1 MDRKPD
7 ANVVLPPEGQWVE
20 AAEYGMLVA
29 GARTTQVAALLVIGL
44 MCALLY
50 RYVPVWQLMLW
61 ATAALAASALRHEFG
76 RRFAK
81 LESQSIEA
89 QLDFARRFSWVWWLY
104 GAAWV
109 GSALLLLE
117 RLPPR
122 LEAVCWM
129 LVAGVCGS
137 AVLWMSAH
145 LKTARSFLYATIVC
159 LVASIVL
166 HHLFDWH
173 AVHSEGSFWFSGL
186 LLVFLLMM
194 LPVASKQHRMFS
206 SRIDLSYQNA
216 RLIYS
221 LRLQASALQEAL
233 KFKDRFLAAAAHDL
247 KQPVNAL
254 GIYAEWLMKEP
265 ELSPELSPK
274 IFRATTAVNALF
286 DSMFDFVKLD
296 AGQVKVELQQV
307 DVQRLLADL
316 EAQFHPMASER
327 KLFLRIRPSPVQAL
341 RTDPAILQRIL
352 GNLLTN
358 ALRYTRQ
365 GGVLLAVR
373 REPQAVR
380 FEVWDTGVGI
390 PPEELSRIFG
400 EFYKVESAGTEEGF
414 GLGLAIVQRLTSLL
428 GYSVSV
434 RSRLHRGS
442 VFSVRVPLA
451 ESGVSGGT
459 LTPIAR

>member
-1 MDRKPD
+1 MKPD
-7 ANVVLPPEGQWVE
+7 NDGVLPPEGQWVE

-29 GARTTQVAALLVIGL
+29 GARTTQVAALVVIGL

-50 RYVPVWQLMLW
+50 RYVPGWQLALW
-61 ATAALAASALRHEFG
+61 AAAVLTASVLRHEFG
-76 RRFAK
+76 RRFTE
-81 LESQSIEA
+81 LESQAVRA
-89 QLDFARRFSWVWWLY
+89 QLEFARRYAWVWWLY

-109 GSALLLLE
+109 SSALLLLE

-145 LKTARSFLYATIVC
+145 LKTARSFLFSTITC
-159 LVASIVL
+159 LAASIVL

-173 AVHSEGSFWFSGL
+173 AVHSEGSFWFPGL
-186 LLVFLLMM
+186 LLIFLLML

-206 SRIDLSYQNA
+206 SRVDLSYQNA

-221 LRLQASALQEAL
+221 LRQQASALQEAMR
-233 KFKDRFLAAAAHDL
+233 FKDRFLASAAHDL

-274 IFRATTAVNALF
+274 ILRATTAVNALF

-307 DVQRLLADL
+307 DVQRLLSDL
-316 EAQFHPMASER
+316 EAQFHPLAAER
-327 KLFLRIRPSPVQAL
+327 NLSLRIRPSPVQTL

-373 REPQAVR
+373 REPRAVR
-380 FEVWDTGVGI
+380 FEVWDTGIGM

-428 GYSVSV
+428 GYGVSV
-434 RSRLHRGS
+434 RSRQHRGS
-442 VFSVRVPLA
+442 VFTVQIPLG
-451 ESGVSGGT
+451 ESGTSDRPP
-459 LTPIAR
+459 TPVAR